1 MKERVEK
8 LRDTAA
14 AWIGIKVLRLDMLQN
29 LQLVVLLF
37 RSLGHD
43 DLDGYMAL
51 STIVGNEKRR

>member
-1 MKERVEK
+1 M
-8 LRDTAA
+8 
-14 AWIGIKVLRLDMLQN
+14 GIKVLRLNMLQN